1 MNKIWVSVIICLL
14 PLLATAQTEDAEVE
28 GVIIDKIVGR
38 IDNFIVL
45 KSEVERGYL
54 DYLNRAEDFDFK
66 DGRCRVFENLI
77 INKLLVAKAEIDSVT
92 VSDEEV
98 QSNLDRRFQMI
109 VSSIGSEAEI
119 ERYYNK
125 TIDQLKEDIRED
137 IKEQL
142 IVELYSK

>member
-14 PLLATAQTEDAEVE
+14 PLLATAHTEDAEVE

-77 INKLLVAKAEIDSVT
+77 INKLLVA
-92 VSDEEV
+92 
-98 QSNLDRRFQMI
+98 
-109 VSSIGSEAEI
+109 
-119 ERYYNK
+119 
-125 TIDQLKEDIRED
+125 
-137 IKEQL
+137 
-142 IVELYSK
+142 